1 MANVDISSDE
11 IKSVLRRAQEMLKNK
26 EKLQHQ
32 QQQPFTNSNDIILIK
47 NEAARNLNDEN
58 KTRSSNRKSNSII
71 SGTSTATTNQTT
83 NRKVTKSSR
92 SNSNLSLND
101 DLNISNH
108 SQSDRLKEENEL
120 LNIKINKLRYEI
132 KSRDQTIEDL
142 KSNITQMYVN
152 LENSQMAL
160 KHTHFDIETLKHDI
174 TRLNSEK
181 VNYYDQLKKSL
192 QDLEEKNKRAQ
203 QSQLANAELS
213 LIVEKLK
220 TENESLNK
228 LNMDIKV
235 KSLKEKEELIKHL
248 EQIEQEIIQRER
260 AMFNQQYEKLL
271 IESCEKIRA
280 EDQK

>member
-120 LNIKINKLRYEI
+120 NVILLETAAQLGVRMFGLRFCV
-132 KSRDQTIEDL
+132 
-142 KSNITQMYVN
+142 YVY
-152 LENSQMAL
+152 
-160 KHTHFDIETLKHDI
+160 
-174 TRLNSEK
+174 
-181 VNYYDQLKKSL
+181 V
-192 QDLEEKNKRAQ
+192 
-203 QSQLANAELS
+203 LS
-213 LIVEKLK
+213 L
-220 TENESLNK
+220 
-228 LNMDIKV
+228 
-235 KSLKEKEELIKHL
+235 
-248 EQIEQEIIQRER
+248 
-260 AMFNQQYEKLL
+260 
-271 IESCEKIRA
+271 
-280 EDQK
+280 